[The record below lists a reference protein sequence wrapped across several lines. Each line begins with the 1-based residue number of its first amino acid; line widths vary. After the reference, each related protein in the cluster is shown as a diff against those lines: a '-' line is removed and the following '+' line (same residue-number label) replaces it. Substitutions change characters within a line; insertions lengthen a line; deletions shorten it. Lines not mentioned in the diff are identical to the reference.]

1 MNIIILDGAV
11 MTSREKAYSH
21 IAKEFRLP
29 DYFGKNLDALY
40 DMVMDNYVNED
51 TIIIL
56 MNYQKMKK
64 NLNEYADKIVSVFSD
79 VIEEKEFIF
88 IVKD

>member
-11 MTSREKAYSH
+11 MTKRKAYSH

-79 VIEEKEFIF
+79 AVEEKEFIF